1 MQIDNIVEFKISE
14 NLIDYDSAIEFMKSH
29 VYKMKKNQAKEML
42 WFLEHHS
49 IFTAGTSAKE
59 TDQNIKNKNLIR
71 YVGRGG
77 QWTWHGPGQTICYFV
92 LDLNKR
98 NKDIRKFILN
108 LEKIIIKTLE
118 EYKIKSFSD
127 RKNIGIW
134 VNHKNKIKKVGAI
147 GIKVKNWIAYHGF
160 SININN
166 ELKSYKK
173 IIPCGVTEREDINL
187 KTIKDQEYNFFNKK
201 IVKNFIKYLKV

>member
-1 MQIDNIVEFKISE
+1 MNIEIKISKKPVE
-14 NLIDYDSAIEFMKSH
+14 YTKAITLLEERLLKVRDH
-29 VYKMKKNQAKEML
+29 KANELV
-42 WFLEHHS
+42 WILEHPK
-49 IFTAGTSAKE
+49 IYTAGINYKNSEILDK
-59 TDQNIKNKNLIR
+59 NIKIINTN
-71 YVGRGG
+71 RGG
-77 QWTWHGPGQTICYFV
+77 KITWHGPGQTICYFV
-92 LDLNKR
+92 IDLNKR

-173 IIPCGVTEREDINL
+173 IIPCGVTEREVINL

-201 IVKNFIKYLKV
+201 IIKNFIKYLKV

>member
-1 MQIDNIVEFKISE
+1 MNIEIKISKKPVE
-14 NLIDYDSAIEFMKSH
+14 YTKAIK
-29 VYKMKKNQAKEML
+29 
-42 WFLEHHS
+42 FLEKRLIKLKNNKASELVWILEHPKIYTGGVSYKNYEILDKS
-49 IFTAGTSAKE
+49 IKIINT
-59 TDQNIKNKNLIR
+59 N
-71 YVGRGG
+71 RGG
-77 QWTWHGPGQTICYFV
+77 KITWHGPGQTICYFV
-92 LDLNKR
+92 IDLNKR

-160 SININN
+160 SINIKND
-166 ELKSYKK
+166 LKYYKK
-173 IIPCGVTEREDINL
+173 IIPCGIINREIINL
-187 KTIKDQEYNFFNKK
+187 KNIKNQKYNFFNKK
-201 IVKNFIKYLKV
+201 IIKNFIKYLKV

>member
-1 MQIDNIVEFKISE
+1 MNIEIKISKKPVE
-14 NLIDYDSAIEFMKSH
+14 YTKAII
-29 VYKMKKNQAKEML
+29 
-42 WFLEHHS
+42 FLEKRLHELKNGKATELVWMLEHPN
-49 IFTAGTSAKE
+49 IYTGGTSYKNHE
-59 TDQNIKNKNLIR
+59 ILDKNIKIVKTN
-71 YVGRGG
+71 RGG
-77 QWTWHGPGQTICYFV
+77 KIAWHGPGQIICYFV
-92 LDLNKR
+92 IDLNKR
-98 NKDIRKFILN
+98 NKDIRKFILT
-108 LEKIIIKTLE
+108 LEKVIIKTLE

-173 IIPCGVTEREDINL
+173 IIPCGVINREVINL
-187 KTIKDQEYNFFNKK
+187 KSIKDQEYNFFNKK
-201 IVKNFIKYLKV
+201 IIKNFINYLKI

>member
-1 MQIDNIVEFKISE
+1 MNIQIKISKKPVE
-14 NLIDYDSAIEFMKSH
+14 YTKAITILEKRLD
-29 VYKMKKNQAKEML
+29 KLKNHKANEL
-42 WFLEHHS
+42 VWILEHPQVY
-49 IFTAGTSAKE
+49 TGGTNYKKYE
-59 TDQNIKNKNLIR
+59 ILDKNIKIINTN
-71 YVGRGG
+71 RGG
-77 QWTWHGPGQTICYFV
+77 KITWHGPGQTICYFV

-98 NKDIRKFILN
+98 NKDIRKFISN

-160 SININN
+160 SVNINN

-173 IIPCGVTEREDINL
+173 IIPCGVTEREVINL

-201 IVKNFIKYLKV
+201 IIKNFIKYLKV